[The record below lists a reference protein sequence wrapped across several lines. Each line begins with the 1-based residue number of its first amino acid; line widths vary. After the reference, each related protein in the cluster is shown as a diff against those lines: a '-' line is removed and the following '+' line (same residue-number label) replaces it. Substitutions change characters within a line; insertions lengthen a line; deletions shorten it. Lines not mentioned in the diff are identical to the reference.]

1 MKWFY
6 IKGYN
11 RTLINKSSSNETNGD
26 KPNQDAF
33 MSALEVDAQE
43 RFERRKLNEKISN
56 ELKVKGN
63 AEFSKGNYEKAIEH
77 YTEVWNKANK
87 VFSNSQQNF
96 IFKW

>member
-1 MKWFY
+1 
-6 IKGYN
+6 
-11 RTLINKSSSNETNGD
+11 
-26 KPNQDAF
+26 

-77 YTEVWNKANK
+77 YTEV
-87 VFSNSQQNF
+87 
-96 IFKW
+96 